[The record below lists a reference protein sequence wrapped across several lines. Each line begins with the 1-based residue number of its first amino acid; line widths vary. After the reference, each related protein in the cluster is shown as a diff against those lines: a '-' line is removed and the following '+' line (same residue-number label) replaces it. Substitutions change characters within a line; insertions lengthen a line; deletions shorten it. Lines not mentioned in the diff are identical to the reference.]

1 MTGQPAS
8 SDQARACLFCERPV
22 GTSSRS
28 CQAFARAGVAAH
40 RTCCGCAAWG
50 GWVRPGLA
58 ARDLDSLPTTERCK
72 GEDRRDKTPAAA
84 RGTPFRTP

>member
-8 SDQARACLFCERPV
+8 SDRALACLFCERPV
-22 GTSSRS
+22 GTSSQS

-40 RTCCGCAAWG
+40 RACCGCATWG

-58 ARDLDSLPTTERCK
+58 ARDLDSLPTERC
-72 GEDRRDKTPAAA
+72 DREHGREKTPAAA
-84 RGTPFRTP
+84 RGTSCTP